1 MCMDL
6 RWAFILKLGPL
17 SQVTERSR
25 NAAEI
30 SPFVILAPRPLI
42 AKSFAVPLLPAWLE
56 RYRILPKCVL
66 HFAAGL
72 FLINLINAA
81 QFLLLNLFLKSR
93 GLEDP
98 AIAALTSHRFLATF
112 FLAIPAGL
120 WLRGKPLRKPLV
132 IGAML
137 FPLTALAALETV
149 RLGATTAGSVSF
161 LAMGFAGLILNV
173 ASLPMMLR
181 LAPPKQSSEAL
192 SLLFATWGAA
202 SICGGVLSSVLQ
214 TIGHLEIGSIHL
226 VFNEHSTLLILTLCG
241 LGAPFLYARLPDPVP
256 AEKSTHHWMHVHRED
271 WPVLLRAIIPSIC
284 IATGAGLSIQ
294 FLNLFFSHV
303 YQLDSATYSAFG
315 SISYVLV
322 LFMGLI
328 VPEVRRRFG
337 WRGAI
342 LGVQS
347 AAVVMLAI
355 LGLTELWKD
364 AAWALPLAL
373 VCFIFRQPLM
383 NMAGPSTSELS
394 MAYVGER
401 NRELM
406 SACNG
411 AIWSGSWWL
420 AARAFEALRSHDF
433 PYWQIFLITAALYLI
448 GTLSYLG
455 LIQTVER
462 RELRDGKNCAINEAL

>member
-1 MCMDL
+1 M
-6 RWAFILKLGPL
+6 P
-17 SQVTERSR
+17 Q
-25 NAAEI
+25 
-30 SPFVILAPRPLI
+30 
-42 AKSFAVPLLPAWLE
+42 LPAWLD
-56 RYRILPKCVL
+56 RYRTLPKCVL
-66 HFAAGL
+66 QFAAGL
-72 FLINLINAA
+72 FLINLINSA

-93 GLEDP
+93 GLGDP
-98 AIAALTSHRFLATF
+98 EIAALTSHRFLATF
-112 FLAIPAGL
+112 FLALPAGL

-132 IGAML
+132 AGAVL
-137 FPLTALAALETV
+137 FPLTALASLETV
-149 RLGATTAGSVSF
+149 RLGAMPAASVSF

-202 SICGGVLSSVLQ
+202 SICGGVMSSILQ
-214 TIGHLEIGSIHL
+214 GIGQFDIGSIRL
-226 VFNEHSTLLILTLCG
+226 VFDEHFTLFALTLCG

-256 AEKSTHHWMHVHRED
+256 AVKSTRHWLHVHRD
-271 WPVLLRAIIPSIC
+271 DLPLMLRAIVPTLC

-294 FLNLFFSHV
+294 FLNLFFSNVFH
-303 YQLDSATYSAFG
+303 LDSATYSAFG

-322 LFMGLI
+322 FFMGLI
-328 VPEVRRRFG
+328 VPEVRRRLG

-355 LGLTELWKD
+355 MGLTELWQHTR
-364 AAWALPLAL
+364 WALPVAL

-394 MAYVGER
+394 MTYVGER

-411 AIWSGSWWL
+411 AIWSGAWWL
-420 AARAFEALRSHDF
+420 AARVFEFLRAHHY
-433 PYWQIFLITAALYLI
+433 PYWQVFLMTAVLYLL
-448 GTLSYLG
+448 GTLSYAG
-455 LIQTVER
+455 LIRTVES
-462 RELRDGKNCAINEAL
+462 RESREELPDAAPDQSQL